1 MEVIEQEMFYRVNE
15 LTQIKLCQRKRKIIP
30 KKNEINYLSTDAK
43 ISLALTEIPRP

>member
-30 KKNEINYLSTDAK
+30 KNEINYLSTDAK